1 MKVCVNPVTYI
12 LGEYIGS
19 YIGRSSECRCNLE
32 LPRSNAKVITI
43 LLSIARYF
51 YYYSWKCVHRGR
63 LIKANSTIVL
73 LKGIFT
79 RHIGLQVTW
88 RRDCF
93 LLSIR
98 WSSWFFKSTKRPA
111 RQLHVP
117 VPQSLREGSERPRSH
132 FFLLFFSLLG
142 CGNGNGRM
150 SRIRG
155 KKTRPLYLDSNS
167 DASIQRVHGY
177 RLISVQLK

>member
-32 LPRSNAKVITI
+32 LPRSNGKVITI

-51 YYYSWKCVHRGR
+51 YYYNWKCVHRGR

-142 CGNGNGRM
+142 CGNGNGNVADKR
-150 SRIRG
+150 
-155 KKTRPLYLDSNS
+155 KK
-167 DASIQRVHGY
+167 DASSLSWQ
-177 RLISVQLK
+177 

>member
-12 LGEYIGS
+12 LGEYTGS

-63 LIKANSTIVL
+63 LIKANNTTVL

-111 RQLHVP
+111 RQLY

-142 CGNGNGRM
+142 CGNGNGNVVDKR
-150 SRIRG
+150 
-155 KKTRPLYLDSNS
+155 KK
-167 DASIQRVHGY
+167 DASSLSWQ
-177 RLISVQLK
+177 

>member
-1 MKVCVNPVTYI
+1 MKVCVNLVTYI

-43 LLSIARYF
+43 LLSIARYL

-63 LIKANSTIVL
+63 LIKANSTTVL

-98 WSSWFFKSTKRPA
+98 WSSWFSNPLNA
-111 RQLHVP
+111 QLDNYMYRYLNLWGKGRKDRVHT
-117 VPQSLREGSERPRSH
+117 S
-132 FFLLFFSLLG
+132 FYFFSAYWAVAMVMV
-142 CGNGNGRM
+142 M

-155 KKTRPLYLDSNS
+155 KKTRPLYLDSNT

>member
-51 YYYSWKCVHRGR
+51 YYYNWKCVHRGR
-63 LIKANSTIVL
+63 LIKANSTTVL

-98 WSSWFFKSTKRPA
+98 WSSWFFKYTKRPA
-111 RQLHVP
+111 RQLH

-142 CGNGNGRM
+142 CGNGNGNVSDKR
-150 SRIRG
+150 
-155 KKTRPLYLDSNS
+155 KK
-167 DASIQRVHGY
+167 DASSLSWQ
-177 RLISVQLK
+177 